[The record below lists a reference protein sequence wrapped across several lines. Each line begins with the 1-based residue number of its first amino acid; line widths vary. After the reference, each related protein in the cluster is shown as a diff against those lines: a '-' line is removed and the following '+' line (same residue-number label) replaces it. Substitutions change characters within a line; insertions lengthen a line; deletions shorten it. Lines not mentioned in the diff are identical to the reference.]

1 DTTHPVSPTV
11 AGYPVS
17 RATPSSSLRFF
28 QISILPDGSLHLHDP
43 ANVRADQS
51 QWRSFQTS
59 DALCLLWPLEGIR
72 NLCRVVADMNIGRIR
87 QRLSGGF
94 RPFAIRTSDG
104 QEYTVLHP
112 EVILLG
118 RHTFAV

>member
-43 ANVRADQS
+43 ANVLTDQS
-51 QWRSFQTS
+51 QWSFQTS
-59 DALCLLWPLEGIR
+59 GAPVCCGPLKESGVRLAFAAAREPASRTVRLLSDSAEG
-72 NLCRVVADMNIGRIR
+72 
-87 QRLSGGF
+87 
-94 RPFAIRTSDG
+94 
-104 QEYTVLHP
+104 E
-112 EVILLG
+112 IL
-118 RHTFAV
+118 